1 MAAGAWRGAL
11 RELATQTRG
20 ARKLSAAVRTAGAP
34 LHRLLAAARPA
45 VLAAPHR
52 ASSAPSC
59 YSTGPR
65 GLEAACTDAAS
76 AEKMAAVAAAAN
88 GGSAAAQ
95 RSFLLPEELRAQ
107 FNQQIDLMAVRVP
120 KQSTNQYMKR
130 LSK

>member
-11 RELATQTRG
+11 RELATHTRG
-20 ARKLSAAVRTAGAP
+20 ARKLSAAVRPAAAP
-34 LHRLLAAARPA
+34 LHRLLGAPWPA

-59 YSTGPR
+59 YGTGLG
-65 GLEAACTDAAS
+65 GLEAAYTDAAS
-76 AEKMAAVAAAAN
+76 AEQMAAAAAAN
-88 GGSAAAQ
+88 GGRAAAQ
-95 RSFLLPEELRAQ
+95 RSFLLPEELRAE

-120 KQSTNQYMKR
+120 KQNTNQYMKR